1 MANLKQFDDLIASR
15 SLLKHPF
22 YVKWSAGELTM
33 DDMKAYAKEYFHLAK
48 RVPAIVERVRDRAI
62 ERRPD
67 MVDVIEHN
75 LEDET
80 MHIELWK
87 RFAMSVGVS
96 EKELM
101 EYKPSAKVQ
110 KAVEGQVKGAEGT
123 FEEGVA
129 TMYALERELPEI
141 SQTKKDGLCKF
152 YGLTGEDAH
161 IYFDEHLKEAKHIN
175 VWLNVDVSEKEA
187 EASVRESLA
196 NQNQV
201 LDAVCDVAGIEIEC
215 ECEQ

>member
-110 KAVEGQVKGAEGT
+110 KAVEGLVKGAEGT